1 MGTTKSLSPTAV
13 KDQDGNMVSNPSKL
27 ATIFNNYFLDKVRLL
42 REKTNTPAKVDPV
55 VRLQN
60 WLIKEKKPIP
70 VFFLQEILRTKLRK
84 LVKKMKGGRS
94 CGVDG
99 INSYSLK
106 LAAPLIEDTL
116 LHLVNLSI
124 RTGSFA
130 NLWKHQLILPHHKKS
145 EKDQA
150 KNYIPVSHL
159 VELGK
164 LIEYAIYDQVMDHF
178 LSNNLFHENH
188 HGGLPHHSTATAL
201 IQIHDMFLEAAEN
214 KKLTA

>member
-1 MGTTKSLSPTAV
+1 MNKEKYSINDQCNSKQAWKLVRGIMGTTKNLSPTAV

-70 VFFLQEILRTKLRK
+70 VFSLQEISRTKLRK

-99 INSYSLK
+99 IDSYSLK
-106 LAAPLIEDTL
+106 RAAPLIEDAL
-116 LHLVNLSI
+116 LHM
-124 RTGSFA
+124 
-130 NLWKHQLILPHHKKS
+130 
-145 EKDQA
+145 
-150 KNYIPVSHL
+150 
-159 VELGK
+159 GK
-164 LIEYAIYDQVMDHF
+164 LIEY
-178 LSNNLFHENH
+178 
-188 HGGLPHHSTATAL
+188 T
-201 IQIHDMFLEAAEN
+201 MFDR
-214 KKLTA
+214 K